1 MPTPALRNLKRGD
14 YLKKIILY
22 GIFVIILIFTM
33 PIVFTN
39 QFQETQEVST
49 EETKGTFEKANYGDL
64 SIIRLL
70 HKDTNQVEEIEFDP
84 YLYGVVSAEMPASY
98 ELEALRAQAVVARTY
113 TIYKIV
119 NGSKHE
125 NADICDSSLC
135 CQAWI
140 SKESRLA
147 RWEDEKREEYWN
159 KIVNAVDSTSGRYV
173 SYQGQPINAFFHSN
187 SGGITEL
194 PVNVWGGS
202 YPYLQVVATS
212 GEENYTGYSSEIQV
226 SKDEL
231 IQKMLEKYSNFQI
244 NFEEVNCI
252 QILDLTESG
261 RVKTMK
267 IGNVSLSGVE
277 ARAIFGLKSAK
288 FGFEMNG
295 DWVKFTVTGYGHG
308 VGLSQ
313 TGADSLAK
321 QGRTYEEIVKHYYR
335 DVEIK

>member
-1 MPTPALRNLKRGD
+1 M
-14 YLKKIILY
+14 KKILMYIV
-22 GIFVIILIFTM
+22 FVIVLMITM
-33 PIVFTN
+33 PIVFTDN
-39 QFQETQEVST
+39 FSKTEQTSTKETT
-49 EETKGTFEKANYGDL
+49 PTYEKADYGDL
-64 SIIRLL
+64 NTIRLL
-70 HKDTNQVEEIEFDP
+70 HQDAGQVEELDFDT

-140 SKESRLA
+140 SKENRLA
-147 RWEDEKREEYWN
+147 RWEENVRDEYWN
-159 KIVNAVDSTSGRYV
+159 KIVDCVDSTSGRYV
-173 SYQGQPINAFFHSN
+173 TYQGQPINAFFHSN
-187 SGGITEL
+187 SGGLTEL
-194 PVNVWGGS
+194 PVNVWGGG
-202 YPYLQVVATS
+202 YPYLQVVQTS
-212 GEENYTGYSSEIQV
+212 GEEGYNGYSSEVEV

-231 IQKMLEKYSNFQI
+231 IQKMLAKYP
-244 NFEEVNCI
+244 NFEIHFDEVNCI
-252 QILDLTESG
+252 QILDLTESC

-277 ARAIFGLKSAK
+277 ARNLFGLKSAK
-288 FGFEMNG
+288 FEFEITENA
-295 DWVKFTVTGYGHG
+295 VKFRVTGYGHG

-313 TGADSLAK
+313 NGSDVLAK
-321 QGRTYEEIVKHYYR
+321 QGLTYQQIIQHYYR

>member
-1 MPTPALRNLKRGD
+1 M
-14 YLKKIILY
+14 KKIILY
-22 GIFVIILIFTM
+22 FLFVVILIFAM
-33 PIVFTN
+33 PIAFTDK
-39 QFQETQEVST
+39 FDTEEVSSD
-49 EETKGTFEKANYGDL
+49 EMEQQQYEKANYGDL
-64 SIIRLL
+64 SKIKLL
-70 HKDTNQVEEIEFDP
+70 HSDTGQIEEIEFDT

-98 ELEALRAQAVVARTY
+98 EMEALRAQAVVARTY

-125 NADICDSSLC
+125 NADICDNYAC

-140 SKESRLA
+140 SKENRMA
-147 RWEDEKREEYWN
+147 RWEQNLRDEYWN
-159 KIVNAVDSTSGRYV
+159 KIVDSVDSTSGRYV
-173 SYQGQPINAFFHSN
+173 MYQGEPINAFFHSN
-187 SGGITEL
+187 SGGQTEL

-202 YPYLQVVATS
+202 YPYLQMVSTS
-212 GEENYTGYSSEIQV
+212 GEENYNGYSSDVQV

-244 NFEEVNCI
+244 NFNEVNCI

-277 ARAIFGLKSAK
+277 ARKIFGLKSAK
-288 FGFEMNG
+288 FGLEISGNTI
-295 DWVKFTVTGYGHG
+295 KFNVIGYGHG

-313 TGADSLAK
+313 NGADSLAK
-321 QGRTYEEIVKHYYR
+321 QGMSYEYIIKHYYK

>member
-1 MPTPALRNLKRGD
+1 M
-14 YLKKIILY
+14 KKIIIY
-22 GIFVIILIFTM
+22 VVFVVVLIFTM
-33 PIVFTN
+33 PIVFTDK
-39 QFQETQEVST
+39 FGKTEEVST
-49 EETKGTFEKANYGDL
+49 EEVNEKPYEKANYGDL
-64 SIIRLL
+64 STIRLW
-70 HKDTNQVEEIEFDP
+70 HNDTGQVEELEFDT

-98 ELEALRAQAVVARTY
+98 EIEALRAQAVVARTY
-113 TIYKIV
+113 TIYQIV
-119 NGSKHE
+119 NNHKHE

-140 SKESRLA
+140 SKENRLA
-147 RWEDEKREEYWN
+147 RWEEPLREEYWN
-159 KIVNAVDSTSGRYV
+159 KIVDCVDATSGRYIA
-173 SYQGQPINAFFHSN
+173 YNGEPINAFFHSN
-187 SGGITEL
+187 SGGQTEL

-202 YPYLQVVATS
+202 FPYLQIVSTS
-212 GEENYTGYSSEIQV
+212 GEESYNGYSSEVII

-244 NFEEVNCI
+244 NFEEINCI

-288 FGFEMNG
+288 FGFEIV
-295 DWVKFTVTGYGHG
+295 DDTIKFTVTGYGHG

-313 TGADSLAK
+313 NGADSLAK
-321 QGRTYEEIVKHYYR
+321 QGMNYEEIIKHYYK
-335 DVEIK
+335 DIEIK

>member
-1 MPTPALRNLKRGD
+1 M
-14 YLKKIILY
+14 KKILLY
-22 GIFVIILIFTM
+22 FVFVIILMITM
-33 PIVFTN
+33 PIVFTDN
-39 QFQETQEVST
+39 FNKT
-49 EETKGTFEKANYGDL
+49 EETSGEEAKVEYEKANYGDFSVL
-64 SIIRLL
+64 KLL
-70 HKDTNQVEEIEFDP
+70 HQDTGQVEEIEFDT

-113 TIYKIV
+113 TIYKMV

-140 SKESRLA
+140 SKENRLA
-147 RWEDEKREEYWN
+147 RWEEEKREEYWN
-159 KIVNAVDSTSGRYV
+159 KIVDSVDSTSGRYV
-173 SYQGQPINAFFHSN
+173 AYQGQPINAFFHSN
-187 SGGITEL
+187 SGGLTEL

-212 GEENYTGYSSEIQV
+212 GEESYNGYASEIEI

-231 IQKMLEKYSNFQI
+231 IQKMLEKYPNFAI
-244 NFEEVNCI
+244 NFDEINCI
-252 QILDLTESG
+252 QILDLTESR

-267 IGNVSLSGVE
+267 IGNVSLSGIE
-277 ARAIFGLKSAK
+277 ARTIFGLKSAK
-288 FGFEMNG
+288 FEFEISGNI
-295 DWVKFTVTGYGHG
+295 VKFKVIGYGHG

-313 TGADSLAK
+313 NGSDALAK
-321 QGRTYEEIVKHYYR
+321 QGMTYQDIIRYYYK

>member
-1 MPTPALRNLKRGD
+1 ML
-14 YLKKIILY
+14 
-22 GIFVIILIFTM
+22 FVVILIFTM
-33 PIVFTN
+33 PIVFTDKLGK
-39 QFQETQEVST
+39 T
-49 EETKGTFEKANYGDL
+49 EEVANPEVEEPQYEKANYGDL
-64 SIIRLL
+64 SKIRLL
-70 HKDTNQVEEIEFDP
+70 HQETEEVEEIEFDT

-140 SKESRLA
+140 SKENRLA
-147 RWEDEKREEYWN
+147 RWEEGAREGYWR
-159 KIVNAVDSTSGRYV
+159 KIVDSVDSTSGRYIT
-173 SYQGQPINAFFHSN
+173 YHGEPINSFFHSN
-187 SGGITEL
+187 SGGQTEL

-202 YPYLQVVATS
+202 FPYLQIVATS
-212 GEENYTGYSSEIQV
+212 GEENYNGYSSEVLV

-231 IQKMLEKYSNFQI
+231 IQKMLEKYSNFEI
-244 NFEEVNCI
+244 HFDEVNCI

-277 ARAIFGLKSAK
+277 VRSIFGLKSAK
-288 FGFEMNG
+288 FAFEIVDNQ
-295 DWVKFTVTGYGHG
+295 VKFTVTGYGHG

-313 TGADSLAK
+313 NGSDVLAK
-321 QGRTYEEIVKHYYR
+321 QGKNYEEIIHYYYK

>member
-1 MPTPALRNLKRGD
+1 M
-14 YLKKIILY
+14 KKILMYIV
-22 GIFVIILIFTM
+22 FVIVLMITM
-33 PIVFTN
+33 PIVFTDN
-39 QFQETQEVST
+39 FSKTEQTSTQETT
-49 EETKGTFEKANYGDL
+49 PTYEKADYGDL
-64 SIIRLL
+64 NIIRLL
-70 HKDTNQVEEIEFDP
+70 HQDTGQVEELDFDP
-84 YLYGVVSAEMPASY
+84 YLYGVVSSEMPASY

-140 SKESRLA
+140 SKENRLA
-147 RWEDEKREEYWN
+147 RWEENVREEYWN
-159 KIVNAVDSTSGRYV
+159 KIVDCVDSTSGRYV
-173 SYQGQPINAFFHSN
+173 TYQGQPINAFFHSN
-187 SGGITEL
+187 SGGLTEL

-202 YPYLQVVATS
+202 YPYLQVVQTS
-212 GEENYTGYSSEIQV
+212 GEEGYNGYSSEVEV

-231 IQKMLEKYSNFQI
+231 IQKMLAKYP
-244 NFEEVNCI
+244 NFEIHFDEVNCI
-252 QILDLTESG
+252 QILDLTESC

-277 ARAIFGLKSAK
+277 ARNIFGLKSAK
-288 FGFEMNG
+288 FEFEIVENV
-295 DWVKFTVTGYGHG
+295 VKFRVMGYGHG

-313 TGADSLAK
+313 NGSDVLAK
-321 QGRTYEEIVKHYYR
+321 QGMTYEQIIQHYYK

>member
-1 MPTPALRNLKRGD
+1 MLF
-14 YLKKIILY
+14 I
-22 GIFVIILIFTM
+22 VILIFTM
-33 PIVFTN
+33 PIVFTDN
-39 QFQETQEVST
+39 FGKTEEVANPEVEETQY
-49 EETKGTFEKANYGDL
+49 EKANYGDL
-64 SIIRLL
+64 STIKLL
-70 HKDTNQVEEIEFDP
+70 HHETGEVEEVEFDS

-140 SKESRLA
+140 SKENRLA
-147 RWEDEKREEYWN
+147 RWEEGTKEEYWR
-159 KIVNAVDSTSGRYV
+159 KIVDSVDSTSGRYV
-173 SYQGQPINAFFHSN
+173 TYNGQPINSFFHSN
-187 SGGITEL
+187 SGGQTEL

-202 YPYLQVVATS
+202 FPYLQIVATS
-212 GEENYTGYSSEIQV
+212 GEESYNGYSSEVVV

-231 IQKMLEKYSNFQI
+231 IQKMLEKYSNFEI
-244 NFEEVNCI
+244 HFDEVNCI

-277 ARAIFGLKSAK
+277 ARSIFGLKSAK
-288 FGFEMNG
+288 FAFEIVDNQ
-295 DWVKFTVTGYGHG
+295 VKFMVTGYGHG

-313 TGADSLAK
+313 NGSDVLAK
-321 QGRTYEEIVKHYYR
+321 QGKNYEEIIHYYYK